1 MYTTVNEQGI
11 LNNYAP
17 ETEVYCAEYPTVW
30 EQQRYAAQGAVATL
44 FVGLL
49 ILISLAASAVG

>member
-1 MYTTVNEQGI
+1 MYTTVNEDGI

-17 ETEVYCAEYPTVW
+17 KTSIYYAEYPAVW
-30 EQQRYAAQGAVATL
+30 EQRRYAVQGAMATL

-49 ILISLAASAVG
+49 ILASVAVSCVG

>member
-1 MYTTVNEQGI
+1 MYTTVNEEGI

-17 ETEVYCAEYPTVW
+17 ETQVYCAEYPAVW

-44 FVGLL
+44 FVGVL
-49 ILISLAASAVG
+49 ILLSFAASAVG